1 MESAD
6 GIYITF
12 HMCVYIMCVT
22 IIIKGKEAI
31 TLKRSE
37 GRCGRGWREGTWEG
51 LEGGK
56 GAESDVIIL

>member
-1 MESAD
+1 M
-6 GIYITF
+6 Y
-12 HMCVYIMCVT
+12 VT
-22 IIIKGKEAI
+22 IIIKEKVTI

-56 GAESDVIIL
+56 GAERDAIML